1 MPTEL
6 NRIRELSGL
15 QQEAPASGDQA
26 LANELSRYF
35 AKLAK
40 EMLQNMQRPNTNDVE
55 YEEFVDIAQAFKGG
69 IQAGLDE
76 VNTSD
81 FEFSSNPF
89 GDFGRSIND
98 GPDEELVKIL
108 AKYGYRPGP
117 DGDNDEAT
125 IVKQQEESA
134 VQEAPAA
141 NRDDLE
147 KAYMLAVRHHEG
159 SGDDEGTGDGNYSE
173 DVGDL
178 LMDYYEKTGKKPDHE
193 QIERISNKIN
203 ADEEHYADILNA
215 EGINGKIWLELAKKH
230 YGIMMKI
237 KEPITYPETAVAG
250 ETAVQ
255 PEPVLNAVKETSV
268 TSQVDEAIKKATAQL
283 KSFSN
288 FDGLK
293 PYKPKKK

>member
-1 MPTEL
+1 MPQEL
-6 NRIRELSGL
+6 DRIKHLAGL
-15 QQEAPASGDQA
+15 QQE
-26 LANELSRYF
+26 
-35 AKLAK
+35 
-40 EMLQNMQRPNTNDVE
+40 V
-55 YEEFVDIAQAFKGG
+55 
-69 IQAGLDE
+69 
-76 VNTSD
+76 
-81 FEFSSNPF
+81 
-89 GDFGRSIND
+89 
-98 GPDEELVKIL
+98 
-108 AKYGYRPGP
+108 
-117 DGDNDEAT
+117 
-125 IVKQQEESA
+125 
-134 VQEAPAA
+134 PAA

-159 SGDDEGTGDGNYSE
+159 PGDDEGTGDGNYSE

-215 EGINGKIWLELAKKH
+215 ESINGKIWLELAKKH
-230 YGIMMKI
+230 YGVMMKI
-237 KEPITYPETAVAG
+237 KEPITYPES
-250 ETAVQ
+250 AVQ

-268 TSQVDEAIKKATAQL
+268 TSQVDEAIKKARAQL

>member
-26 LANELSRYF
+26 LANELSSYF

-76 VNTSD
+76 VNLSG

-134 VQEAPAA
+134 VAEAPAA

-215 EGINGKIWLELAKKH
+215 ESINGKIWLELAKKH
-230 YGIMMKI
+230 YGVMMKI
-237 KEPITYPETAVAG
+237 KEPITYPES
-250 ETAVQ
+250 AVQ
-255 PEPVLNAVKETSV
+255 PEPVLNAVKETPI
-268 TSQVDEAIKKATAQL
+268 TSQVDEAIKKARAQL